1 MALSGIVLLIV
12 IGLML
17 ILLEILVIPG
27 TTVVGVGGMLMVA
40 AGVYFAFDVYG
51 VNIGVYTL
59 LSVIV
64 LTATTIYFSLKTKT
78 WKKMMLKSQID
89 GKAVEEIQVKMGD
102 RGKTVSRLAPMG
114 KITING
120 SYYEAKTLGELIDEN
135 LEIEVVKTEDNQ
147 IFVKPLKIN

>member
-89 GKAVEEIQVKMGD
+89 GKAVEEIQVKTGD

-120 SYYEAKTLGELIDEN
+120 SYYEAKTLGGLIDEN
-135 LEIEVVKTEDNQ
+135 SEIEVVKTEDNQ